1 MRDDNYSDDELLMLP
16 LYSALVNAPHH
27 DTITPAM
34 LEALRTAYD
43 AELSDER
50 SALWGAIF
58 LAAGG
63 ARDDEEK
70 ERVLTGSVIWGL
82 RTWPLELIDWPVY
95 NQERLDLQ
103 WRGQG
108 EKTRS
113 RRVLPANERRQYRWN
128 ADPWEVTDG
137 GNGLR
142 EADAGG
148 WLLPYWLARYHGLI
162 GEDT

>member
-1 MRDDNYSDDELLMLP
+1 M
-16 LYSALVNAPHH
+16 
-27 DTITPAM
+27 
-34 LEALRTAYD
+34 
-43 AELSDER
+43 
-50 SALWGAIF
+50 
-58 LAAGG
+58 
-63 ARDDEEK
+63 
-70 ERVLTGSVIWGL
+70 LTGSVIWGL
-82 RTWPLELIDWPVY
+82 RAWPLELIDWPVY